1 MKSYLG
7 RMISTALP
15 RISSSRASPYT
26 TSARPPTLATG
37 VSSDAIITTNM
48 TGMAGRGGG
57 AASRAGGGSSAS
69 GSGFFNLGISLT
81 TACSET
87 GGAGGVTG
95 FCGGS
100 DLRGID
106 AGEAATAPSVSEI
119 IFVSG
124 TGLVSAT
131 GFVAAVEAVSIPC
144 LMTADCNAS
153 ASGLMPAAGLISV
166 AGFTGGVAPAVG
178 GCGAVVNS
186 EAAVAAGSDGWF
198 GSDLAGEAATAEI
211 FFWARFFAGSFC
223 RGLAIHLQS
232 WFACEKIKLIGKTK
246 LSQEI
251 SRRVNFSPTGLIHP
265 PCMPYLRTNRKV
277 RVTQQ
282 GHAHCVPAYVLDAGI
297 SKSPCIRVGFHV

>member
-1 MKSYLG
+1 MALVGSVLESG
-7 RMISTALP
+7 RTVAGGTRAGAPVGISILAGIGL
-15 RISSSRASPYT
+15 
-26 TSARPPTLATG
+26 TSTDTG
-37 VSSDAIITTNM
+37 V
-48 TGMAGRGGG
+48 GRGVG
-57 AASRAGGGSSAS
+57 
-69 GSGFFNLGISLT
+69 
-81 TACSET
+81 
-87 GGAGGVTG
+87 
-95 FCGGS
+95 
-100 DLRGID
+100 D
-106 AGEAATAPSVSEI
+106 AATAFMGSGVGGIGATALFAAAGTTDGLVSGTT
-119 IFVSG
+119 FVSG
-124 TGLVSAT
+124 TGLISAT
-131 GFVAAVEAVSIPC
+131 GLAPTVGRVSIPC
-144 LMTADCNAS
+144 LITADCNAS

-166 AGFTGGVAPAVG
+166 AGFGTTGAGAVAGFTGGVAPAVG
-178 GCGAVVNS
+178 GCGPVVAF
-186 EAAVAAGSDGWF
+186 EAAVAAGSDGSF

-251 SRRVNFSPTGLIHP
+251 SRRMNFSPTGLIHP